1 MDNTAQQLRL
11 AADIAETGHP
21 WEYYAPYSAGQPD
34 PHWETASTLDTPAR
48 HVCQR
53 REIRLAFARPP
64 YEAELHNPDNLTAE
78 QVGAGYRLPLK
89 SEGTEGKKFDKL
101 KEDGWVKNID
111 VYCTPVGHPDLAGK
125 TYRLPLSV
133 PWPEQPAPFT
143 LPTPP
148 PGMQWHRAD
157 GWTAEMLPP
166 GTRPLAKGEL
176 LQEKVDSF
184 TADGREGFD
193 AVWGI
198 AGSLPMCPDTQF
210 YRTTRPLL
218 FQHEGH
224 EWTWHRAGDP
234 MPCDGERMVLG
245 MTFHSGAQ
253 RTPTAGKN
261 YLWEVNDRNPLI
273 GWRYAD
279 TEKPDDSPSWIEWR
293 GGECP
298 LDDEEVEEWEYEM
311 RNGAVEGVD
320 ESGCPSRRRWE
331 HIGVETDIIAY
342 RVLKARTPTPKQ
354 PLGPEDVPPGSVF
367 RFKGSD
373 DATAWQTPL
382 ELQHY
387 GVCFHNGSGSVMWK
401 KWGYPMLNYE
411 INRSIPLT
419 GKWNP
424 EAWEAC
430 ER

>member
-1 MDNTAQQLRL
+1 MNIHDITKQLR
-11 AADIAETGHP
+11 
-21 WEYYAPYSAGQPD
+21 
-34 PHWETASTLDTPAR
+34 
-48 HVCQR
+48 
-53 REIRLAFARPP
+53 AFAD
-64 YEAELHNPDNLTAE
+64 ELDA
-78 QVGAGYRLPLK
+78 
-89 SEGTEGKKFDKL
+89 
-101 KEDGWVKNID
+101 VKA
-111 VYCTPVGHPDLAGK
+111 T
-125 TYRLPLSV
+125 
-133 PWPEQPAPFT
+133 EQPAPFT
-143 LPTPP
+143 LPPAP
-148 PGMQWHRAD
+148 PGIEWHRKT
-157 GWTAEMLPP
+157 GWKAEDLPQ
-166 GTRPLAKGEL
+166 GTRPLVEGEHVCKGDWCWNQSCKWRESDNWKGSPDVLAKRHL
-176 LQEKVDSF
+176 
-184 TADGREGFD
+184 
-193 AVWGI
+193 
-198 AGSLPMCPDTQF
+198 

-279 TEKPDDSPSWIEWR
+279 TEKPD
-293 GGECP
+293 
-298 LDDEEVEEWEYEM
+298 
-311 RNGAVEGVD
+311 
-320 ESGCPSRRRWE
+320 
-331 HIGVETDIIAY
+331 
-342 RVLKARTPTPKQ
+342 PKQ

>member
-1 MDNTAQQLRL
+1 MNIH
-11 AADIAETGHP
+11 DITK
-21 WEYYAPYSAGQPD
+21 Q
-34 PHWETASTLDTPAR
+34 
-48 HVCQR
+48 
-53 REIRLAFARPP
+53 IRAFAD
-64 YEAELHNPDNLTAE
+64 ELDA
-78 QVGAGYRLPLK
+78 AK
-89 SEGTEGKKFDKL
+89 
-101 KEDGWVKNID
+101 
-111 VYCTPVGHPDLAGK
+111 A
-125 TYRLPLSV
+125 
-133 PWPEQPAPFT
+133 PEQPAPFT

-148 PGMQWHRAD
+148 PGMQWHRTD

-245 MTFHSGAQ
+245 MTLHSGAQ

-279 TEKPDDSPSWIEWR
+279 TEK
-293 GGECP
+293 
-298 LDDEEVEEWEYEM
+298 
-311 RNGAVEGVD
+311 
-320 ESGCPSRRRWE
+320 
-331 HIGVETDIIAY
+331 
-342 RVLKARTPTPKQ
+342 